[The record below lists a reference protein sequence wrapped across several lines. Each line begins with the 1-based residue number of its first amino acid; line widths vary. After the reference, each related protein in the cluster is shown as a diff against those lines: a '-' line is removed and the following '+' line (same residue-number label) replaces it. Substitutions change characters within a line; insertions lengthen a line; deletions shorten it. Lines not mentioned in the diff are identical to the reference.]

1 MSKGG
6 ARNKANR
13 RSLVIAL
20 RGAVNVHEAT
30 WFALAIGLGFNRFT
44 TIHWERGRV
53 EDGYFATMRFL
64 QLASAWVR
72 SQGGEWAFVWVRE
85 NGPKKGE
92 HVHILMRI
100 PPALAKGFRR
110 RQAGWIKACG
120 AVRNEGVTHSVP
132 IGWSLA
138 NADQTGYAREHY
150 ERNLA
155 EVLDYVLKG
164 AGKDAR
170 GKLGLRRREPSGV
183 IVGKRCGTSQNIGE
197 MARRRG
203 IGKASK

>member
-1 MSKGG
+1 MPKGG
-6 ARNKANR
+6 ARNKTDR

-30 WFALAIGLGFNRFT
+30 WFALAIGLGFNRHT

-72 SQGGEWAFVWVRE
+72 SQGGDWAFVWVRE
-85 NGPKKGE
+85 NGPEKGE

-120 AVRNEGVTHSVP
+120 AVRRLGVTHSER
-132 IGWSLA
+132 IGLSLSH
-138 NADQTGYAREHY
+138 ADQTGYGGETYRL
-150 ERNLA
+150 NLA

-164 AGKDAR
+164 AGDDAR
-170 GKLGLRRREPSGV
+170 KKLGLRRREPGGV

-197 MARRRG
+197 KARGEHRL
-203 IGKASK
+203 S

>member
-1 MSKGG
+1 
-6 ARNKANR
+6 
-13 RSLVIAL
+13 
-20 RGAVNVHEAT
+20 VNVHEAA
-30 WFALAIGLGFNRFT
+30 WFTLAIGLGFNRHT
-44 TIHWERGRV
+44 TIHWERGEVKNGLR
-53 EDGYFATMRFL
+53 ATVRFL
-64 QLASAWVR
+64 ELASAWVR
-72 SQGGEWAFVWVRE
+72 SQGGEWTFVWVRE
-85 NGPKKGE
+85 NGPDKGE

-120 AVRNEGVTHSVP
+120 AVRRAGVTHSER
-132 IGWSLA
+132 IGLSLS

-164 AGKDAR
+164 AGNDAQR
-170 GKLGLRRREPSGV
+170 KLGLRRREPGGV

-197 MARRRG
+197 GARRSNG
-203 IGKASK
+203 WEPLVGKQPL

>member
-1 MSKGG
+1 MPKGG
-6 ARNKANR
+6 ARNKTDR

-20 RGAVNVHEAT
+20 RGALNVHEAT

-85 NGPKKGE
+85 NGPEKGE

-100 PPALAKGFRR
+100 PPALADGFRR

-120 AVRNEGVTHSVP
+120 AVRRAGVTFSRT
-132 IGWSLA
+132 IGRTLA
-138 NADQTGYAREHY
+138 HADETGYAGDDYRG
-150 ERNLA
+150 NLA
-155 EVLDYVLKG
+155 EALGYLLKG
-164 AGKDAR
+164 AGDDAR
-170 GKLGLRRREPSGV
+170 EKLGLRRREPGGV

-197 MARRRG
+197 AARRRW
-203 IGKASK
+203 IAKADE